1 MIRKRER
8 YVSQSVYKV
17 VQNRMNQKND
27 IKQLKDILLQLR
39 DKTINKEEDEKK
51 RKSEKEK

>member
-1 MIRKRER
+1 
-8 YVSQSVYKV
+8 
-17 VQNRMNQKND
+17 MNQKND